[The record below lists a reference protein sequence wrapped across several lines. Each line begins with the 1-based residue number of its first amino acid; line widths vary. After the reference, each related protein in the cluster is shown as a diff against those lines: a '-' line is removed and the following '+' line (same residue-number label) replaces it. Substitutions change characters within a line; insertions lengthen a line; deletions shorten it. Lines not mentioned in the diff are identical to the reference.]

1 MPLVRTLVIREH
13 LSVKIIAAD
22 LRKLR
27 TQILIAFSVILCHT
41 QSPPNKRKRS
51 KKKSP
56 LRRGFQT
63 IRICPPPFPQA
74 YACRYAHRIPH
85 TIKAWRILMDD
96 LGKDRG
102 QILPCYRMGC
112 APRSNT
118 QQFDTNCCPLLA
130 SEKEK
135 FLFFRNKNLAPVLT
149 LDPYTGA

>member
-1 MPLVRTLVIREH
+1 
-13 LSVKIIAAD
+13 
-22 LRKLR
+22 
-27 TQILIAFSVILCHT
+27 
-41 QSPPNKRKRS
+41 
-51 KKKSP
+51 
-56 LRRGFQT
+56 
-63 IRICPPPFPQA
+63 
-74 YACRYAHRIPH
+74 
-85 TIKAWRILMDD
+85 MDD